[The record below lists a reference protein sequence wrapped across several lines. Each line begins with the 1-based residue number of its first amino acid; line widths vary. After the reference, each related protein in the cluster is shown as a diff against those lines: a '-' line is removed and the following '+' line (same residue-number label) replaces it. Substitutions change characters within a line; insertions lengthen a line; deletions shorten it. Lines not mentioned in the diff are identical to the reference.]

1 MRPLKLTLSAFGP
14 YAGMTEL
21 DLAQL
26 GAKGLYLIT
35 GDTGAGKT
43 TIFDAI
49 TYALYG
55 RASGERRT
63 PETLRSKY
71 AEDSTPT
78 FVELV
83 FSYAGKTYTV
93 YRSPEYLRP
102 AKRGDKMVM
111 QKKEVRLTI
120 PDERVVDKPAE
131 VDAEIKQ
138 IIGLDQAQ
146 FSQIAMI
153 AQGDFYRLIMA
164 GTQKRQE
171 IFREIFKT
179 RYYAALQEKLGRAS
193 NALRSQCEAVRSSV
207 QQYIDGIVC
216 AEDDLVHFP
225 KTEQAKQG
233 EMPFEDI
240 VALVNALIEQDKQA
254 DERCGQQM
262 AQLDEENSAVAKL
275 IGRAGEQDKARAG
288 LEENRRAQ
296 TQQREKLAAAQAAWE
311 AEQAGLPRQE
321 ELRRALT
328 ALEAEKPRYRELDN
342 ISRTLSELTGEIT
355 ARKTE
360 LQKQEDTQQ
369 RQSAELA
376 AWKQEAQPL
385 AQAEVDRERA
395 LSAQKEQT
403 VRREALSALRDDV
416 QMQAHNARQLS
427 AAEKQAREREA
438 EKNAL
443 TDTIAQQTAALQADR
458 EALRQAAGLDADKAK
473 LLSEQEKAQAR
484 ETALDAIEK
493 LLNDCKTARL
503 HFETAQNA
511 YKQAQDRAEEAN
523 AAYTQCSRTFLDA
536 QAGIL
541 ARDLTDGVPCP
552 VCGAMHHPN
561 PAQLPGEAP
570 TEDELR
576 QAERV
581 RDTAQRAASE
591 ASQAAGER
599 KTALRMREQQMLEQ
613 LAICVEE
620 PALETAEAQL
630 AVCRAEAKK
639 VSDDLAQQFSAL
651 ETRLADRAVLNRRI
665 EQQENALGRQ
675 NEALDLLRD
684 TITKEKD
691 AYSRLSGQ
699 QEQLEQKLHGQLAE
713 LLPDC
718 PPEQTAA
725 RLAAALNEVQ
735 QRLQDSADVLSAIE
749 QKLAR
754 KRLLDT
760 QIPQREQEIQ
770 AQTQKI
776 GAARAALSG
785 AESRK
790 ASLEEQLAKLHKTLS
805 FVDAA
810 AAEQQER
817 TLGNELDML
826 EKAYKAA
833 EKALADSEKTLFE
846 LRSNEKQLV
855 SLLENGEAL
864 DIEALTARAG
874 ELTVRRLALGEERR
888 TLSSRVNTNQNA
900 LGKMQKR
907 ADELQALEERY
918 RWVKLLAGT
927 ANGQLSGKEK
937 ITLETYIQ
945 MTFFDRILQRANTR
959 LLTMSGGQYELKRRR
974 VAGNHQSQTGLEL
987 DVIDH
992 YNGSERSV
1000 QSLSGGESFKAS
1012 LSLAL
1017 GLSDEIQSAAGGIRL
1032 DTMFVDEGF
1041 GSLDEESLAQ
1051 AIRALSDLTEGKRLV
1066 GIISHI
1072 SELREKIDRQ
1082 IRVTKDKTGGSRV
1095 EIVV

>member
-14 YAGMTEL
+14 YAGTTEL

-26 GAKGLYLIT
+26 GTKGLYLIT

-55 RASGERRT
+55 RASSDRRT

-102 AKRGDKMVM
+102 AKRGDKLVM
-111 QKKEVRLTI
+111 QKKEVRLTM
-120 PDERVVDKPAE
+120 PDEHVVDKPAE
-131 VDAEIKQ
+131 ADAELRQ

-164 GTQKRQE
+164 DTQKRQE

-179 RYYAALQEKLGRAS
+179 RYYDTLQQRLGKAS
-193 NALRSQCEAVRSSV
+193 GDLKSQCEAARSSV
-207 QQYIDGIVC
+207 QQYIEGIVC
-216 AEDDLVHFP
+216 AEDDMAYFP

-240 VALVNALIEQDKQA
+240 VSLVNALIEQDEQA
-254 DERCGQQM
+254 DARCEEQL

-275 IGRAGEQDKARAG
+275 LGKADEQDKARA
-288 LEENRRAQ
+288 
-296 TQQREKLAAAQAAWE
+296 KLAANRDEQMQQHEKLKAAQDAWE
-311 AEQAGLPRQE
+311 AEQAKLPRQE

-328 ALEAEKPRYRELDN
+328 ALEAEKPRYQELDDK
-342 ISRTLSELTGEIT
+342 SRTLAKLTGEIT
-355 ARKTE
+355 AQETD
-360 LQKQEDTQQ
+360 LQKQEDTHQ

-385 AQAEVDRERA
+385 AQAEADKERA

-403 VRREALSALRDDV
+403 ARREALSALLDDV
-416 QMQAHNARQLS
+416 RMQAHNARQLVE
-427 AAEKQAREREA
+427 AEKQAEEREA

-458 EALRQAAGLDADKAK
+458 EALRQAAGLDAEKTK

-484 ETALDAIEK
+484 ENALDAIEK
-493 LLNDCKTARL
+493 LLNDCETARSQ
-503 HFETAQNA
+503 FETAKNA
-511 YKQAQDRAEEAN
+511 YKQAQAKAERANED
-523 AAYTQCSRTFLDA
+523 YVRCSRAFLDA

-541 ARDLTDGVPCP
+541 ARDLTDGAPCP
-552 VCGAMHHPN
+552 VCGAVHHPH

-576 QAERV
+576 QAERA
-581 RDTAQRAASE
+581 RDAAQRAASD

-599 KTALRMREQQMLEQ
+599 KTALQMREQQVLEQ
-613 LAICVEE
+613 LAAYVET

-630 AVCRAEAKK
+630 AACRAEAKK
-639 VSDDLAQQFSAL
+639 VSDDLAQQLSAL
-651 ETRLADRAVLNRRI
+651 ETGLADRAALNRRI
-665 EQQENALGRQ
+665 EQQENALGHQ
-675 NEALDLLRD
+675 NEALGLLRD
-684 TITKEKD
+684 TIIKEKD

-699 QEQLEQKLHGQLAE
+699 QEQLEQKLHGRLAE

-718 PPEQTAA
+718 PPEQAA
-725 RLAAALNEVQ
+725 ERLDTALNKVQ

-760 QIPQREQEIQ
+760 QIPQREQEMQ

-776 GAARAALSG
+776 SAARAALSG
-785 AESRK
+785 AESRRT
-790 ASLEEQLAKLHKTLS
+790 SLEEQIAALRKTLS
-805 FVDAA
+805 FADAA
-810 AAEQQER
+810 AAVQQER
-817 TLGNELDML
+817 TLGNELDTL

-833 EKALADSEKTLFE
+833 EKTLADSEKALSE
-846 LRSNEKQLV
+846 LQSNEKQLV

-874 ELTVRRLALGEERR
+874 ELTVRRLELGEERR
-888 TLSSRVNTNQNA
+888 TLSTRVNTNRNA

-907 ADELQALEERY
+907 ADELKALEERY
-918 RWVKLLAGT
+918 RWVKLLSNT

-974 VAGNHQSQTGLEL
+974 VAGNHKSQTGLEL

-1017 GLSDEIQSAAGGIRL
+1017 GLSDEIQSAAGGIKL

-1051 AIRALSDLTEGKRLV
+1051 AIRALGDLTEGRRLV

-1095 EIVV
+1095 EIIV